1 MPLEDQPDSSAI
13 AEATAAEAAQLEAE
27 LADATGA
34 ATTTGIDSTDESAAV
49 AAAEADATAMLT
61 SDEADSVMTSATAAE
76 PSSQAQA
83 PMVVS
88 VNSAPTASE
97 TEAANILTTIKSG
110 ELLSLQ
116 NADLLAASGSDNI
129 M

>member
-1 MPLEDQPDSSAI
+1 MTLIPNPIQMPYGDQPDSSATSTQD
-13 AEATAAEAAQLEAE
+13 ASKDALGAGSSNETA
-27 LADATGA
+27 
-34 ATTTGIDSTDESAAV
+34 SSSAAILS
-49 AAAEADATAMLT
+49 AD
-61 SDEADSVMTSATAAE
+61 SATASTVTPGTVQLINADGTTTT
-76 PSSQAQA
+76 ATT
-83 PMVVS
+83 MVVS

-116 NADLLAASGSDNI
+116 NADLLAAAGSGGDNI